1 MMTLP
6 PWSTGR
12 FAGAFEARTVRLR
25 SMRTAEAARAANTR
39 LGGAIPYFP
48 GGLQHQESR
57 SCYYSPDR
65 HVPIIGTDNTN
76 PGIEDADSNRD
87 QDDALDGDH
96 TDAAVSGPSPTRI
109 SY

>member
-1 MMTLP
+1 MLDQPWENEYWSASCVMYGAGPYTSFRFLFSMRTTTSWSKLFVAEGEMMTLP

-25 SMRTAEAARAANTR
+25 SMRRAEAVRAANTR

-57 SCYYSPDR
+57 SC
-65 HVPIIGTDNTN
+65 
-76 PGIEDADSNRD
+76 
-87 QDDALDGDH
+87 
-96 TDAAVSGPSPTRI
+96 
-109 SY
+109 